1 MLGIVLL
8 STASTAHATGTATGG
23 LIIDGTGDITAPDG
37 TYAYTAADKTLMLNG
52 YNGGVIRF
60 TADNDVTVKLE
71 NGSTNPITLSDSA
84 VTETQYGVYAAGNLT
99 AENGKTDIWLT
110 NPAENNIW
118 LKVRLLDENENV
130 LGESDLIRPGEYVQS
145 IALDNT
151 PQDTISVTLK
161 IMAYE
166 PSTYRSAG
174 AIALNTELKA
184 K

>member
-1 MLGIVLL
+1 MKKLLLPAAIIICAVAAIIMVIMLVTSG
-8 STASTAHATGTATGG
+8 SGRSFTPPPFDPAAQTGTPDVPKSAEY
-23 LIIDGTGDITAPDG
+23 GDLDAGDF
-37 TYAYTAADKTLMLNG
+37 K
-52 YNGGVIRF
+52 F
-60 TADNDVTVKLE
+60 
-71 NGSTNPITLSDSA
+71 
-84 VTETQYGVYAAGNLT
+84 YAAGNLT
-99 AENGKTDIWLT
+99 AKNGKTDIWLT
-110 NPAENNIW
+110 NPEENNIW
-118 LKVRLLDENENV
+118 LKVRLLDKDENV

>member
-1 MLGIVLL
+1 M
-8 STASTAHATGTATGG
+8 
-23 LIIDGTGDITAPDG
+23 
-37 TYAYTAADKTLMLNG
+37 
-52 YNGGVIRF
+52 
-60 TADNDVTVKLE
+60 
-71 NGSTNPITLSDSA
+71 
-84 VTETQYGVYAAGNLT
+84 
-99 AENGKTDIWLT
+99 
-110 NPAENNIW
+110 
-118 LKVRLLDENENV
+118 RLLDKDENV
-130 LGESDLIRPGEYVQS
+130 LGESGLIRPGEYVQS

>member
-1 MLGIVLL
+1 MKKLLLPAAVIICAVAAIIMVIMLVTSG
-8 STASTAHATGTATGG
+8 SGRSFTPPPFDPAAQTGTPDVPKSAGY
-23 LIIDGTGDITAPDG
+23 GDLDAGDFKF
-37 TYAYTAADKTLMLNG
+37 YA
-52 YNGGVIRF
+52 
-60 TADNDVTVKLE
+60 
-71 NGSTNPITLSDSA
+71 S
-84 VTETQYGVYAAGNLT
+84 GNLT
-99 AENGKTDIWLT
+99 AESGKTDIWLT

-130 LGESDLIRPGEYVQS
+130 LGESGLIRPGEYVQS

>member
-1 MLGIVLL
+1 MKKLLLPAAVVICAVAAIIMVIMLVTSG
-8 STASTAHATGTATGG
+8 SGKSFTPPPFDPAAQTGTPDVPESAGY
-23 LIIDGTGDITAPDG
+23 GDLDAGDFKF
-37 TYAYTAADKTLMLNG
+37 YA
-52 YNGGVIRF
+52 V
-60 TADNDVTVKLE
+60 
-71 NGSTNPITLSDSA
+71 
-84 VTETQYGVYAAGNLT
+84 GNLT

-118 LKVRLLDENENV
+118 LKARLLDKDENI
-130 LGESDLIRPGEYVQS
+130 LGESGLIKPGEYIQS
-145 IALDNT
+145 IELDEIPKGT
-151 PQDTISVTLK
+151 SSITLK